1 MDINVNVNLIPSP
14 ALVSL
19 LEGLCKGG
27 SCDAPVEKTP
37 VKTMTSSASKTETK
51 KAEDKKV
58 EADKNAKALTKEDV
72 RLALQPV
79 KDANKL
85 EEATVIMGEFGASKV
100 SELKPEDYAAFID
113 RLKTI
118 KVA

>member
-14 ALVSL
+14 ELVSL
-19 LEGLCKGG
+19 LHSLCKGG
-27 SCDAPVEKTP
+27 NCDAPAEKTP

-51 KAEDKKV
+51 KAEDKK
-58 EADKNAKALTKEDV
+58 EADKNTKALTKEDV

-85 EEATVIMGEFGASKV
+85 DEATVIMGEFGASKV